1 MLRLIFW
8 LVFFFFFQRRVVSR
22 ISFFFLGGGSIFF
35 PKKIFFPPGKNGLS
49 RVFGCIP
56 SFLDEASISPRKPH
70 TPKLQNIMVVCS
82 FCAGMKQV
90 KKRWPWYP
98 KVPGEATVRNISKIA
113 LKIALLYSQT
123 MSWEGCD
130 VSLRRRRTVRYFYSF
145 RQIFFHTLITVPRG
159 VVGAGV
165 VALHQCQHWWVEN
178 V

>member
-1 MLRLIFW
+1 
-8 LVFFFFFQRRVVSR
+8 
-22 ISFFFLGGGSIFF
+22 
-35 PKKIFFPPGKNGLS
+35 
-49 RVFGCIP
+49 
-56 SFLDEASISPRKPH
+56 
-70 TPKLQNIMVVCS
+70 
-82 FCAGMKQV
+82 MKQV

-145 RQIFFHTLITVPRG
+145 RQIFFHTPITVPRG

-165 VALHQCQHWWVEN
+165 VALHQCQHWWWVEN